1 MFDLIGTIKK
11 KTGLDDLFGDGM
23 SVPKSVQDVIKID
36 AVYSDG
42 IFMTGKD
49 RYSKTFKFTDI
60 NYAVSSKEDKEANF
74 LRYSEI
80 LNSLEN
86 GISSQ
91 ITIINRKLK
100 KAELK
105 EIALLEKANDDKD
118 KYRKEI
124 NDKIY
129 IYNNGKLPET
139 WTLEKL
145 FSKHPSQLYN
155 PLIANAFFVAG
166 YIESWG
172 RGIDKICTAC
182 EKAGLQ
188 KPTYEIDA
196 TGIMLQIK
204 ANIDWD
210 GNEIQYDENGN
221 ILTVQK
227 KQTEKPEFTENFPE
241 KQKQLIVIVTKD
253 PTITTTEISNLM
265 GCSRTTVS
273 NIISDLKKLGVME
286 RVGSDKKG
294 VWKINDLS

>member
-100 KAELK
+100 KAELE

-124 NDKIY
+124 NDM
-129 IYNNGKLPET
+129 LT
-139 WTLEKL
+139 M
-145 FSKHPSQLYN
+145 
-155 PLIANAFFVAG
+155 IANGANAIVQDKYVTLTIQKKSVQEAQKFGEKQALG
-166 YIESWG
+166 IETNIANYQRKQNANNNYTSV
-172 RGIDKICTAC
+172 
-182 EKAGLQ
+182 KAGASDCRLWFNR
-188 KPTYEIDA
+188 IF
-196 TGIMLQIK
+196 
-204 ANIDWD
+204 
-210 GNEIQYDENGN
+210 NG
-221 ILTVQK
+221 
-227 KQTEKPEFTENFPE
+227 
-241 KQKQLIVIVTKD
+241 
-253 PTITTTEISNLM
+253 TT
-265 GCSRTTVS
+265 
-273 NIISDLKKLGVME
+273 
-286 RVGSDKKG
+286 
-294 VWKINDLS
+294 LSF

>member
-42 IFMTGKD
+42 IFLTGKD

-105 EIALLEKANDDKD
+105 EIALLERANDAKD
-118 KYRKEI
+118 KYRKE
-124 NDKIY
+124 
-129 IYNNGKLPET
+129 
-139 WTLEKL
+139 
-145 FSKHPSQLYN
+145 SM
-155 PLIANAFFVAG
+155 
-166 YIESWG
+166 
-172 RGIDKICTAC
+172 IC
-182 EKAGLQ
+182 
-188 KPTYEIDA
+188 
-196 TGIMLQIK
+196 
-204 ANIDWD
+204 
-210 GNEIQYDENGN
+210 
-221 ILTVQK
+221 
-227 KQTEKPEFTENFPE
+227 
-241 KQKQLIVIVTKD
+241 
-253 PTITTTEISNLM
+253 
-265 GCSRTTVS
+265 
-273 NIISDLKKLGVME
+273 
-286 RVGSDKKG
+286 
-294 VWKINDLS
+294 

>member
-23 SVPKSVQDVIKID
+23 SVSKSVQDVIKID

-124 NDKIY
+124 NDMLTMIA
-129 IYNNGKLPET
+129 NGANAIVQDKYV
-139 WTLEKL
+139 TLTIQKKSVQEARNH
-145 FSKHPSQLYN
+145 FN
-155 PLIANAFFVAG
+155 RVGADLIAHFLRLG
-166 YIESWG
+166 S
-172 RGIDKICTAC
+172 KCTELDLTERLRIIHDFCRPKETADYHFD
-182 EKAGLQ
+182 LRDTMQ
-188 KPTYEIDA
+188 KDRISRTISLPTALNLSRIISKSVTDSAEFSLSEIIPHISK
-196 TGIMLQIK
+196 TVLCGNLQI
-204 ANIDWD
+204 
-210 GNEIQYDENGN
+210 
-221 ILTVQK
+221 
-227 KQTEKPEFTENFPE
+227 P
-241 KQKQLIVIVTKD
+241 
-253 PTITTTEISNLM
+253 TEI
-265 GCSRTTVS
+265 
-273 NIISDLKKLGVME
+273 
-286 RVGSDKKG
+286 
-294 VWKINDLS
+294 